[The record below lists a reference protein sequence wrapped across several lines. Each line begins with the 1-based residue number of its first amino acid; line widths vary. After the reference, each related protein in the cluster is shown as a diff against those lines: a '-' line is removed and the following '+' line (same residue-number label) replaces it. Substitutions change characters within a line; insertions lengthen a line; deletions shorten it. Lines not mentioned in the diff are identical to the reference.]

1 MVNSNIQ
8 ICFLLWFRSLSIN
21 IQIHNKW
28 SFYIFLYKK
37 NIYIYICDLYFFG
50 KKNINHLF
58 IYFFDKKYK
67 WFIFFLS
74 KNHVDCRGEVYCG
87 DWFSTIRNNLC
98 WKYWSSTAL
107 ISLSRRKLCLPVLET
122 LSIYTPMNDTW
133 LVITPSSNDKYWSRL
148 VSLIKTKCSTC
159 NQAF

>member
-1 MVNSNIQ
+1 MIYN
-8 ICFLLWFRSLSIN
+8 
-21 IQIHNKW
+21 
-28 SFYIFLYKK
+28 SFYKK
-37 NIYIYICDLYFFG
+37 KYYICDLYF
-50 KKNINHLF
+50 LV
-58 IYFFDKKYK
+58 KKYESFTIIFLIK
-67 WFIFFLS
+67 DINDLYFFLS

>member
-1 MVNSNIQ
+1 MVKSNIQ
-8 ICFLLWFRSLSIN
+8 ICFLFWFRSLSID

-28 SFYIFLYKK
+28 LFYIFFYKK
-37 NIYIYICDLYFFG
+37 KIYICDLYFFG
-50 KKNINHLF
+50 
-58 IYFFDKKYK
+58 DKKYK
-67 WFIFFLS
+67 SFIIIFFFFIKKSCWLYR
-74 KNHVDCRGEVYCG
+74 RGVYCG

-133 LVITPSSNDKYWSRL
+133 LVITPSSNDKYWSQL
-148 VSLIKTKCSTC
+148 VSLIK
-159 NQAF
+159 NVVFYM